1 LLIGRVWDHWTKR
14 GKGGILS
21 EIEHLEAAR
30 AAMEAQRPTLGDAVV
45 DAALRPIDEKLAA
58 LRSVSAAEQ
67 RKLVAVLFADL
78 AGFTALSERLDPED
92 ISEIIDA
99 YFSRWAAEIDRHGGV
114 VEKFIGDAV
123 LAAFGVNA
131 VQEDDTDR
139 AVRAALAMRDTL
151 ASLNQELDVSHGVR
165 LVMRVGITAGPVLV
179 SLVGD
184 RGQDVVLVGDT
195 VNLASRLQ
203 TMAPENGILISHD
216 ALQLVRGRFDVE
228 PVAPLQVKGK
238 AELVIAYEVK
248 QIRRAAFGGIDAAGP
263 MVGRTNELAT
273 LHTALENVESSRSP
287 RLIVVAGEAGIGKTR
302 LLVEFDQ
309 ELATQ
314 KPGVTRLTGRA
325 TPETATSPY
334 GLLRLLVSDRLGLR
348 DTDPVDIVEAELLRA
363 LGRKAAPLRAAR
375 LGRLLGFEMDV
386 GGLDAREVYEGG
398 LADLVALLDAI
409 ADEGPVVVLIE
420 DLHWADEASLDVID
434 HLVGLMSKPI
444 LLVVSARPALASRRP
459 AWVSGSFVTWIELG
473 PLGSDDAMDLLQAL
487 LQDAQLVDKVA
498 PVVTAAAEG
507 NPYYLEELAHM
518 LIDNGVV
525 RIEAGSF
532 QIDQDRLGRLRV
544 PATLTGVLQ
553 TRLDTIPGPQREV
566 LDRAAVVGRTFWDR
580 ALEYLAETPR
590 KVDSDLEELVE
601 RAMVQRRERSQF
613 GGAGEFAFS
622 HALLR
627 DVAYEALLRRRRH
640 SYHALAARWLEE
652 VTTAAGRSDE
662 WSGVIANH
670 LAGAGA
676 ASEAAAWYLRA
687 ADGAISQYANGDA
700 LNFLDLALAS
710 VPIDDLEGRWEVV
723 ERRERVL
730 DLVGEREVQS
740 RDLALLAELSEA
752 MGDDR
757 RRAEAALRAAVQ
769 AEKLGDYERAL
780 ERADQAQTLA
790 RQIGDVEQEI
800 RSLRQVVAVRWRTGD
815 LAGAKQVVDLGLELA
830 RQHGMEVWEG
840 RLWRSLGMV
849 EEHLGDYAQAE
860 KHYQGAL
867 DAARRRGD
875 RREIGLGLNDV
886 GIAAYYQGDY
896 ARARRFEEE
905 ALAMRVE
912 MGDKAG
918 EATVLNNLALTAAAV
933 GEFTFTRSLFER
945 TLQLSEEMD
954 DREGVAASFQGL
966 GTMASRLGMID
977 EARTLIEEAV
987 RRYRDLGDSQGIS
1000 QCLEELGWIA
1010 LAADQPAE
1018 AVAIADRA
1026 MEVATEGEMS
1036 PEEANGRRLKGR
1048 ALAALGR
1055 HEEAVEELT
1064 RAAAELTTLGNEP
1077 FTASATSWLAASL
1090 LATGRREKA
1099 AASAGDALNRL
1110 LLLDGNGVD
1119 DPVSAYLAC
1128 ADVFR
1133 AIGDPRAE
1141 EPLEAARSL
1150 LERRAALIQD
1160 EDRRRG
1166 YLEGVP
1172 SHAELARRQK

>member
-1 LLIGRVWDHWTKR
+1 
-14 GKGGILS
+14 
-21 EIEHLEAAR
+21 
-30 AAMEAQRPTLGDAVV
+30 MEGQRPTLGDAVV

-67 RKLVAVLFADL
+67 RKLVTVLFADL

-99 YFSRWAAEIDRHGGV
+99 YFSRWAAEIDRHGGM

-139 AVRAALAMRDTL
+139 AVRTALAMRDTL
-151 ASLNQELDVSHGVR
+151 ASLNQELEASHGVR

-203 TMAPENGILISHD
+203 TMAPEDGILISHD
-216 ALQLVRGRFDVE
+216 ALQLVRGRFDIE
-228 PVAPLQVKGK
+228 AVAPLQVKGK
-238 AELVIAYEVK
+238 AEPVIAYEVK
-248 QIRRAAFGGIDAAGP
+248 GLRRAAFGGIDAARP
-263 MVGRTNELAT
+263 MVGRANELAT
-273 LHTALENVESSRSP
+273 LHSALENVASSRRS
-287 RLIVVAGEAGIGKTR
+287 RLIVVAGEAGIGKSR
-302 LLVEFDQ
+302 VLVEFDRD
-309 ELATQ
+309 LA
-314 KPGVTRLTGRA
+314 KAGVTRLTGRA
-325 TPETATSPY
+325 TPETATTPY

-348 DTDPVDIVEAELLRA
+348 DTDPVDVVEAALHQA
-363 LGRKAAPLRAAR
+363 LGGAAVPLRAAR

-386 GGLDAREVYEGG
+386 GGLDAREVFEGG
-398 LADLVALLDAI
+398 LADLVALLGAI
-409 ADEGPVVVLIE
+409 ADDGPVVVLIE
-420 DLHWADEASLDVID
+420 DLHWSDEASLDVID
-434 HLVGLMSKPI
+434 RLVGLMKKPI
-444 LLVVSARPALASRRP
+444 LVVVSARPALAQRRP
-459 AWVSGSFVTWIELG
+459 AWVGGRNVTWIELG
-473 PLGSDDAMDLLQAL
+473 PLGSDDAVDLLEAL
-487 LQDAQLVDKVA
+487 LQDTDLVAKVA

-518 LIDNGVV
+518 LVDNGVV
-525 RIEAGSF
+525 QLEAGSF
-532 QIDQDRLGRLRV
+532 RIDQDRLGRLRV

-553 TRLDTIPGPQREV
+553 ARLDTIPGPQRDV

-580 ALEYLAETPR
+580 ALEYLADTTR
-590 KVDSDLEELVE
+590 HVDGDLEELAE
-601 RAMVQRRERSQF
+601 RAMVQRRDRSQF
-613 GGAGEFAFS
+613 GGAGEFSFS

-652 VTTAAGRSDE
+652 VTTAVGRSDE

-670 LAGAGA
+670 HAGAGA
-676 ASEAAAWYLRA
+676 SSEAAAWYLRA
-687 ADGAISQYANGDA
+687 ADGAISQYANDDA
-700 LNFLDLALAS
+700 LNFLDLALAG
-710 VPIDDLEGRWEVV
+710 VPIEDLERRWDVL

-730 DLVGEREVQS
+730 DLIGEREAQS
-740 RDLALLAELSEA
+740 RDLAQLAELSQA

-757 RRAEAALRAAVQ
+757 RRAEAALRAAHQ

-780 ERADQAQTLA
+780 EHADRAQALA

-830 RQHGMEVWEG
+830 RQHGMEAWEG

-849 EEHLGDYAQAE
+849 EEHLGDYARAE
-860 KHYQGAL
+860 LHYQGAL
-867 DAARRRGD
+867 DAARKRGD

-918 EATVLNNLALTAAAV
+918 EATVLNNLALTAAAI

-945 TLQLSEEMD
+945 TLQLSEELG

-966 GTMASRLGMID
+966 GTMASRLGMVD
-977 EARTLIEEAV
+977 EARTLMEEAV
-987 RRYRDLGDSQGIS
+987 RRYEELGDSQGVS
-1000 QCLEELGWIA
+1000 QCLEELAWIA

-1018 AVAIADRA
+1018 ALESADRA
-1026 MEVATEGEMS
+1026 MEVAREGEMS
-1036 PEEANGRRLKGR
+1036 PEEANGRRVKGR

-1055 HEEAVEELT
+1055 HEEAVDELA
-1064 RAAAELTTLGNEP
+1064 RAAAEQTAVANEP
-1077 FTASATSWLAASL
+1077 FAASAAAWLAASL
-1090 LATGRREKA
+1090 LAAGRREEA
-1099 AASAGDALNRL
+1099 VASARDALERL
-1110 LLLDGNGVD
+1110 LILDGDGVD
-1119 DPVSAYLAC
+1119 DPVGAYLAC
-1128 ADVFR
+1128 ADVLGVS
-1133 AIGDPRAE
+1133 GDPLAGE
-1141 EPLEAARSL
+1141 AFEAARSL
-1150 LERRAALIQD
+1150 LDRRATLIQD
-1160 EDRRRG
+1160 EDQRRG
-1166 YLEGVP
+1166 YLEGVR